1 MKVTAYKRQWIIER
15 ERIDPNYRVEY
26 KKPFLSGII
35 SLVFKESSALHC
47 KPTSYL
53 THEFPDNALLCGKTT
68 VYNPSSQVRTE
79 YF

>member
-1 MKVTAYKRQWIIER
+1 MEVTAYKRQWTIER

-26 KKPFLSGII
+26 KKPITFLSG
-35 SLVFKESSALHC
+35 SALHC